1 MSSEVAELLQELIRN
16 ECVND
21 GSPESGHEFRSV
33 DTLASYFGRP
43 GFVVE
48 PAPGRQSVV
57 YRLEGV
63 DADAPRLLLM
73 GHLDVV
79 PVTRQGWSRDPFGG
93 EIADGFVWGR
103 GAVDMLNLTSAMA
116 VVFKQFLD
124 GSLPRPHGDLLFLG
138 VADEEAGGTY
148 GAEFLVDHHWDEVRC
163 EYLLTEIAFPSIAT
177 AAGPAAVINVG
188 EKGPYWQ
195 TVHSR
200 GTPGHGSQ
208 PYGTDNALV
217 PLARAVAALADAGTP
232 VAISPEWRR
241 FVAALDLDPDLK
253 RDLVDPESVDRAID
267 ALAEIELGMAR
278 YAHACTHMTVTPT
291 ILSSGT
297 KANVIP
303 DAGEASLDGRLLPG
317 QDGDTVHSH
326 LAKVLGGDYDR
337 LDFRVERT
345 QPASSSPPE
354 GLLWEALVA
363 AFGRLAG
370 SDLVVPALTPAAT
383 DARFF
388 RSKGAVTYGAGWF
401 DERVGFTEFLS
412 MVHGNDERISLGSLD
427 RTTRL
432 LTETVQILSDK
443 LAVR

>member
-1 MSSEVAELLQELIRN
+1 MYSEVVELLQALIRN

-21 GSPESGHEFRSV
+21 GSPESGHEARSV
-33 DTLASYFGRP
+33 ATLESYFGRP

-57 YRLEGV
+57 YRVEGS
-63 DADAPRLLLM
+63 DADAPSLMLM

-79 PVTRQGWSRDPFGG
+79 PVTRDGWSREPFGA

-103 GAVDMLNLTSAMA
+103 GAVDMLNLTASMA

-124 GSLPRPHGDLLFLG
+124 GSLPRPQGDLLFLG

-148 GAEFLVDHHWDEVRC
+148 GAEYLVDHHWDAVGC
-163 EYLLTEIAFPSIAT
+163 DYLLTEIAFPSIAT
-177 AAGPAAVINVG
+177 SDGPAPVINVG

-195 TVHSR
+195 TVHST
-200 GTPGHGSQ
+200 GKPGHGSQ

-217 PLARAVAALADAGTP
+217 TLARAVAALAEAPTP
-232 VAISPEWRR
+232 TAISPDWRR
-241 FVAALDLDPDLK
+241 FVSALDLDAQLKKDLTDPDGI
-253 RDLVDPESVDRAID
+253 DGAIE

-291 ILSSGT
+291 ILNSGT
-297 KANVIP
+297 KTNVIP
-303 DAGEASLDGRLLPG
+303 DGGEASLDIRLLPG
-317 QDGDTVHSH
+317 QDGETVHAH
-326 LAKVLGGDYDR
+326 LAKVLGGDYER

-345 QPASSSPPE
+345 QAANSTPPA
-354 GLLWEALVA
+354 GLLWEALVS
-363 AFGRLAG
+363 AFERLTG
-370 SDLVVPALTPAAT
+370 SALVVPALTPATT

-388 RSKGAVTYGAGWF
+388 RSRGTATYGAGWF
-401 DERVGFTEFLS
+401 DDRVGFTEFLS
-412 MVHGNDERISLGSLD
+412 MFHGNDERISIESLD

-432 LTETVQILSDK
+432 LAETVQILSAK